1 MAKQL
6 KIGMTVYC
14 VHKDYVDKN
23 VNGAKVIPCKIR
35 SYQNMEGTVQPMV
48 RAVGS
53 RNDLSLKNHTLYT
66 DLDKAVKA
74 IGPPVKP
81 RRK

>member
-6 KIGMTVYC
+6 KIGTTVFC
-14 VHKDYVDKN
+14 VHRDYVDKN
-23 VNGAKVIPCKIR
+23 VNGAKVIPCKVR
-35 SYQNMEGTVQPMV
+35 SYLNIEGEIQPMV
-48 RAVGS
+48 RPVGS

-74 IGPPVKP
+74 IGPPTKN
-81 RRK
+81 KK